1 MSEQPPRI
9 SPKPFNAPPQGLW
22 RATPPA
28 IFPPIL
34 GLFGLGLAWR
44 KAANVMGTTSFIGE
58 MILGAVTLL
67 FFFAVVAYMAKVIRR
82 PGAFIDDLRI
92 LPGRAG
98 LSAASAAGLLF
109 AATLVPYSTPL
120 SRIVLIAA
128 LIAHVIVALSIVY
141 TLITGPAEQRRVTP
155 VWHLTFV
162 GFILAPLSAVPL
174 GWLSFS
180 QMIFATTLP
189 IAGAIWLISAL
200 QFMRADVPP
209 PLRPLL
215 AIHLAPVSLF
225 GIVSSMLGYEGL
237 VMAFGY
243 IGLTALVVYILGA
256 RYLTKADFSALWGAF
271 TFPMAALANLMFS
284 VALVQARDGLATW
297 SLFPVAGGLILVA
310 ATLAIAYI
318 ASKVLQLWA
327 KGKLSKAT
335 NASRV

>member
-1 MSEQPPRI
+1 
-9 SPKPFNAPPQGLW
+9 
-22 RATPPA
+22 
-28 IFPPIL
+28 
-34 GLFGLGLAWR
+34 
-44 KAANVMGTTSFIGE
+44 
-58 MILGAVTLL
+58 
-67 FFFAVVAYMAKVIRR
+67 
-82 PGAFIDDLRI
+82 
-92 LPGRAG
+92 
-98 LSAASAAGLLF
+98 
-109 AATLVPYSTPL
+109 
-120 SRIVLIAA
+120 
-128 LIAHVIVALSIVY
+128 
-141 TLITGPAEQRRVTP
+141 
-155 VWHLTFV
+155 
-162 GFILAPLSAVPL
+162 
-174 GWLSFS
+174 
-180 QMIFATTLP
+180 
-189 IAGAIWLISAL
+189 
-200 QFMRADVPP
+200 MRADVPP